1 MKLQLAPSKG
11 TQEREVYMSTHNP
24 KLIEE
29 VVQQIQEALEQI
41 PQIKEALEEK
51 PDRDDVENWTSDL
64 EFKMEEVHEDVRDL
78 QNEVAEVKVQV
89 EDLYSEDR

>member
-1 MKLQLAPSKG
+1 MG
-11 TQEREVYMSTHNP
+11 TQEREVYMSTHKP

-29 VVQQIQEALEQI
+29 FVQQIQEALEQI

-51 PDRDDVENWTSDL
+51 PDRDDVERWTSDL

-78 QNEVAEVKVQV
+78 QGELAEVKAQV
-89 EDLYSEDR
+89 DDLYSEDR

>member
-1 MKLQLAPSKG
+1 MG
-11 TQEREVYMSTHNP
+11 TQEREVYMSTHKP

-29 VVQQIQEALEQI
+29 FVQRIQEALEQI

-51 PDRDDVENWTSDL
+51 PDRDDVERWTSDL

-78 QNEVAEVKVQV
+78 QNEVAEVKSQV

>member
-1 MKLQLAPSKG
+1 MP
-11 TQEREVYMSTHNP
+11 THKP

-29 VVQQIQEALEQI
+29 FVQQIQEALEQI

-51 PDRDDVENWTSDL
+51 PDRDDVERWTSDL

-89 EDLYSEDR
+89 DDLYSEDR

>member
-1 MKLQLAPSKG
+1 
-11 TQEREVYMSTHNP
+11 MSTHKP

-29 VVQQIQEALEQI
+29 FVQDIQQALEQI

-64 EFKMEEVHEDVRDL
+64 EFKMEEVHQDVRDL
-78 QNEVAEVKVQV
+78 QDEVAEVKYQV
-89 EDLYSEDR
+89 DDLRSEDR

>member
-1 MKLQLAPSKG
+1 MR
-11 TQEREVYMSTHNP
+11 TQEREVYMSTHKP

-29 VVQQIQEALEQI
+29 LVQVALEQI
-41 PQIKEALEEK
+41 QEIKETLEEK
-51 PDRDDVENWTSDL
+51 PDRYEVEKWTSDL

>member
-1 MKLQLAPSKG
+1 
-11 TQEREVYMSTHNP
+11 MSTHKP

-29 VVQQIQEALEQI
+29 FVQQIQEALEQI
-41 PQIKEALEEK
+41 PQIQEALEEK

-78 QNEVAEVKVQV
+78 QNEVAEVKDQV
-89 EDLYSEDR
+89 DLLQI